1 MRVYYEIETK
11 KRELD
16 ARILF
21 SIIGAS
27 RGLSVVIGKKNRL
40 IEKTKFLEPG
50 VYIFKSSQRRIPK
63 EGKYLK
69 DKNFSIFTSDE
80 EGLIN
85 ISENEVMHRISKKGF
100 DITDKFLAWGNEQA
114 DIIKKNYDNVSGK
127 IIIAGNSRF
136 DLLKNP
142 VNQIYQQEA
151 DEIKKKY
158 GEFDLYISAF
168 HKANAISY
176 PGTDWLTG
184 TKFDSEWREKL
195 FTNMFETQKKNLKL
209 TLDFFN
215 KNQKKLERKIIFRPH
230 PAEKISTWTNELSD
244 ELKDNVIFDH
254 LNTNAWILA
263 ANKVYSFYST
273 SIIEASILG
282 KKPINLIFS
291 EEKKIHETKLFD
303 ICSNTVINPTNYED
317 LKNKIKENDINY
329 SVKDLEDKLE
339 YYCKYNKSYFA
350 ELVCD
355 EIIKNF
361 KNKFDNVKKDKY
373 SNMFFFIFFKYLQ
386 KIRNLIFL
394 SKDDTDVKITLQKN
408 PGIDLQEVK
417 KKIENISGLLKINDI
432 KCKEIYPGIFEIKK
446 DNGKELKNKVI

>member
-1 MRVYYEIETK
+1 M
-11 KRELD
+11 
-16 ARILF
+16 
-21 SIIGAS
+21 
-27 RGLSVVIGKKNRL
+27 

-85 ISENEVMHRISKKGF
+85 ISENEVMYRISKKGL

-114 DIIKKNYDNVSGK
+114 DIIKKHYNNVSGK

-142 VNQIYQQEA
+142 VNQIYHQEA
-151 DEIKKKY
+151 EEIKKKY
-158 GEFDLYISAF
+158 GDFDLYISAF

-176 PGTDWLTG
+176 PGTNWLTG
-184 TKFDSEWREKL
+184 SKFETEWRKEL
-195 FTNMFETQKKNLKL
+195 FTNMFETQKKNFKS
-209 TLDFFN
+209 TIEFFN
-215 KNQKKLERKIIFRPH
+215 KNKKQLDRKIIFRPH
-230 PAEKISTWTNELSD
+230 PAEIISSWKNRLD
-244 ELKDNVIFDH
+244 EEFKENVIFDH
-254 LNTNAWILA
+254 LNTNSWILA

-273 SIIEASILG
+273 AMIEASILG

-291 EEKKIHETKLFD
+291 EEKKIHESKLFD

-317 LKNKIKENDINY
+317 LKNKIRENETNY
-329 SVKDLEDKLE
+329 SVKDLEDKLD

-373 SNMFFFIFFKYLQ
+373 SNMFFFIFFKFLQ
-386 KIRNLIFL
+386 KIRNLIFV
-394 SKDDTDVKITLQKN
+394 SEKNTDVKITLQKN
-408 PGIDLQEVK
+408 PGNDLYEIK
-417 KKIENISGLLKINDI
+417 KKIENISRLLKINGV

-446 DNGKELKNKVI
+446 